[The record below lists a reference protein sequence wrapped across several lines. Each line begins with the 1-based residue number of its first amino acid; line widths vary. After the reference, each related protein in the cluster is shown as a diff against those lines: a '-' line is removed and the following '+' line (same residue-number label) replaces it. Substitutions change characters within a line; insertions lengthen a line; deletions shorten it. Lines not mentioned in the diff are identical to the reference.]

1 MFDGVQRLSEAFIAL
16 YAAGNPLFQ
25 NWEAQISCCL
35 NSQEPSIVMDFHL
48 DDVDSVVSKGS
59 VDTLLPELC
68 RKMEKGLRD
77 WTGFVRDQR
86 SLHYYLNC
94 YTAEQIVYLC
104 SKLTQQNVTHIE
116 DQVLMML
123 SFVKANC
130 TALDLRRVRHTLQYE
145 LLTKSEEAI
154 EVEHQAVVVPGS
166 DLDQDM
172 SSDGDSHS
180 GLEDSAVQ
188 KFDLI
193 WDAYMAD
200 MKNFLPH
207 ILDINGLGR
216 LLELLAGDGSLGI
229 IKRQLPRGLAPGNP
243 NLIVCPHNDVLTACI
258 SIYMSSED
266 QPLPTYD
273 EVLLC
278 DPSTPYEQVE
288 IFLQRCL
295 LTGHK
300 GQKIYSLLYGDL
312 LPYDVSSKVENFFQ
326 RAKMQSRKDY
336 QLVIICSS
344 EREYTYIPSAFSQYR
359 VHVIPQESLARLQ
372 HYLHRHFVVPEG
384 RCSAAAA
391 FKDRLCVGV
400 VSSKRAGVGACAFPK
415 LTVIRLEICTQIN
428 TVFLTLICSNRKIP
442 LHQEAV

>member
-1 MFDGVQRLSEAFIAL
+1 
-16 YAAGNPLFQ
+16 
-25 NWEAQISCCL
+25 
-35 NSQEPSIVMDFHL
+35 MDFNL
-48 DDVDSVVSKGS
+48 DNVDSVVSKGS

-68 RKMEKGLRD
+68 RKMEKGLTD
-77 WTGFVRDQR
+77 WTAFVRDQR
-86 SLHYYLNC
+86 SQHYYLNC

-104 SKLTQQNVTHIE
+104 SKLTQQNVTHLE

-145 LLTKSEEAI
+145 LLNKPEEAI
-154 EVEHQAVVVPGS
+154 DVEHQAVELPES

-172 SSDGDSHS
+172 SGDWDSRS

-188 KFDLI
+188 KFDQI

-200 MKNFLPH
+200 MRNFLPH
-207 ILDINGLGR
+207 ILDINSLGR
-216 LLELLAGDGSLGI
+216 LLELLASKAGAGDGSLEM

-243 NLIVCPHNDVLTACI
+243 NLIVCPHDDVLTACI

-295 LTGHK
+295 SSGHK

-312 LPYDVSSKVENFFQ
+312 LPYDVSSKVEHFFQ

-336 QLVIICSS
+336 KLVIICSS
-344 EREYTYIPSAFSQYR
+344 EREYAYIPSAFSQHR
-359 VHVIPQESLARLQ
+359 VHVIPQESPARLQ
-372 HYLHRHFVVPEG
+372 QYLHRHFVVPEG

-400 VSSKRAGVGACAFPK
+400 ISSKRAGVGACTANCYQ
-415 LTVIRLEICTQIN
+415 T
-428 TVFLTLICSNRKIP
+428 
-442 LHQEAV
+442 

>member
-1 MFDGVQRLSEAFIAL
+1 
-16 YAAGNPLFQ
+16 
-25 NWEAQISCCL
+25 
-35 NSQEPSIVMDFHL
+35 MDFNL

-68 RKMEKGLRD
+68 RKMEKGLTD
-77 WTGFVRDQR
+77 WTAFVRDQR
-86 SLHYYLNC
+86 SQHYYLNC

-145 LLTKSEEAI
+145 LLTKPEEAI
-154 EVEHQAVVVPGS
+154 DVRHQAVELPES

-172 SSDGDSHS
+172 SGDWDSRS
-180 GLEDSAVQ
+180 GLEGSAVQ
-188 KFDLI
+188 KFDQI

-200 MKNFLPH
+200 MRNFLPH
-207 ILDINGLGR
+207 ILDINSLGR
-216 LLELLAGDGSLGI
+216 LLELLASKAGAGDGSLEM
-229 IKRQLPRGLAPGNP
+229 IKRQLPRGLAAGNP
-243 NLIVCPHNDVLTACI
+243 NLIVCPHDDVLTACI

-295 LTGHK
+295 SSGHK

-312 LPYDVSSKVENFFQ
+312 LPYDVSSKVEHFFQ

-336 QLVIICSS
+336 KLVIICSS
-344 EREYTYIPSAFSQYR
+344 EREYAYIPSAFSQYR

-372 HYLHRHFVVPEG
+372 QYLHRHFVVPEG

-400 VSSKRAGVGACAFPK
+400 ISSKRAGVGACTASSYQ
-415 LTVIRLEICTQIN
+415 T
-428 TVFLTLICSNRKIP
+428 
-442 LHQEAV
+442 